1 MKRNQV
7 ERHLISKLF
16 WRSIQ
21 NMAFFLFSIKLFPG
35 YENSKG
41 FAFGNL
47 VKCPLKQQ
55 GNNWI

>member
-35 YENSKG
+35 FENPKG
-41 FAFGNL
+41 FAFGIL

-55 GNNWI
+55 GKN